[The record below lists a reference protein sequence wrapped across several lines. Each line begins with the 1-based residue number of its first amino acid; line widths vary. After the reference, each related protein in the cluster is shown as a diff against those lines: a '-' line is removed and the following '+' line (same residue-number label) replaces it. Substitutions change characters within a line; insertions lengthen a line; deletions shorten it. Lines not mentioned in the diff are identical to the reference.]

1 VKKEY
6 NYNYIFLFYDIGE
19 KRVNKVFKVC
29 KRYLKPHQKSVFR
42 GHITPSNL
50 LSLKKEL
57 NQIIDKNEDYISIIK
72 LISQSSFEEEYL
84 GKKGG
89 QSESIF
95 I

>member
-1 VKKEY
+1 MFSKTVS
-6 NYNYIFLFYDIGE
+6 
-19 KRVNKVFKVC
+19 VC
-29 KRYLKPHQKSVFR
+29 VRNMQ
-42 GHITPSNL
+42 
-50 LSLKKEL
+50 KKEL
-57 NQIIDKNEDYISIIK
+57 NRIIDKNEDYISIIK

>member
-1 VKKEY
+1 MCRNQCPDNSEITVRMFSKT
-6 NYNYIFLFYDIGE
+6 
-19 KRVNKVFKVC
+19 VSVC
-29 KRYLKPHQKSVFR
+29 VRNMQ
-42 GHITPSNL
+42 
-50 LSLKKEL
+50 KKEL
-57 NQIIDKNEDYISIIK
+57 NRIIDKNEDYISIIK